1 MMRYK
6 SPHQKT
12 DHQVVRSGYL
22 ARWSSGVAP
31 VAPSTDTGYLI
42 IWPEDEDRYMRG
54 DDEQHQKKT
63 D

>member
-6 SPHQKT
+6 SPDKKT
-12 DHQVVRSGYL
+12 DHPGGRYL
-22 ARWSSGVAP
+22 VRWSPG

-42 IWPEDEDRYMRG
+42 IWPQDDKYMRG